1 MLFNI
6 TDKYQFPTRLSLKGT
21 NIQVVDQ
28 MKILGTIVKTNLSW
42 DDNCH
47 ELVRKVNARMQLL
60 RGVQSFGAS
69 KKEMV
74 HLWIIFCR
82 SVLEQSCAVWHSSL
96 TQENIDDLERTQ
108 KTFAKLVLKEKYTT
122 YEESLIKLNLDS
134 LSQRRQILCLKFAK
148 DGIKHN
154 KLSDLLPLRTKEHD
168 MQIRQSDKYKV
179 DFANTERLRN
189 GSIITM
195 QNYLNEDNMQKI
207 KRNYG

>member
-1 MLFNI
+1 MN
-6 TDKYQFPTRLSLKGT
+6 
-21 NIQVVDQ
+21 
-28 MKILGTIVKTNLSW
+28 
-42 DDNCH
+42 
-47 ELVRKVNARMQLL
+47 
-60 RGVQSFGAS
+60 
-69 KKEMV
+69 
-74 HLWIIFCR
+74 
-82 SVLEQSCAVWHSSL
+82 
-96 TQENIDDLERTQ
+96 
-108 KTFAKLVLKEKYTT
+108 
-122 YEESLIKLNLDS
+122 DS

-148 DGIKHN
+148 DSIKHN